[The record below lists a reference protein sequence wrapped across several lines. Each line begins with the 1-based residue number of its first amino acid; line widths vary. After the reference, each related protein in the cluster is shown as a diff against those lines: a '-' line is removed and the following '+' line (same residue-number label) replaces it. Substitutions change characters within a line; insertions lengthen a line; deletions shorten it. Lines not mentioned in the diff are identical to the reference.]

1 MTRYQLIERVLR
13 QIYNGQ
19 PSDDSNITYGLVN
32 QWLNDAIGAAARKN
46 YTDNIQI
53 DGISYIN
60 NSFYTTFKNLD
71 IEAETVDNVTYRVDL
86 PSIPV
91 ALGKNE
97 GVATLQFVGDKK
109 TSQTAIPLSMN
120 QIAYQEQ
127 LRPIQNK
134 IAYWVE
140 GKNIYVKSS
149 IPLTSYKATVRMVSG
164 GDSTDLD
171 STLII
176 PDDYMPV
183 IIEYIK
189 GQLVFE
195 KSRPIDQSNDGVDN
209 NN

>member
-19 PSDDSNITYGLVN
+19 PSDDSNITFGLVN
-32 QWLNDAIGAAARKN
+32 QWLNDAIGAAAKKN
-46 YTDNIQI
+46 YTDNIQL
-53 DGISYIN
+53 DGVSYIN

-71 IEAETVDNVTYRVDL
+71 IYAETVDNVTYRVDL

-91 ALGKNE
+91 ALGRNE

-120 QIAYQEQ
+120 QVAYQEL

-134 IAYWVE
+134 ISYWIE
-140 GKNIYVKSS
+140 GNNIYVKSS
-149 IPLTSYKATVRMVSG
+149 IPLTSYKATLRMVSG

-183 IIEYIK
+183 VIDYIK
-189 GQLVFE
+189 GQLAFE

>member
-1 MTRYQLIERVLR
+1 MTRKTFIERILR

-19 PSDDSNITYGLVN
+19 PSDDSSITFNLVN
-32 QWLNDAIGAAARKN
+32 QWLNDAIGSAARKN
-46 YTDNIQI
+46 YTDNIQL

-71 IEAETVDNVTYRVDL
+71 IQAETVDNVTYRVDL

-97 GVATLQFVGDKK
+97 GVSTLQFVGDKK

-134 IAYWVE
+134 ITYWVE

-149 IPLTSYKATVRMVSG
+149 IPLTSYKATIRMVSG
-164 GDSTDLD
+164 GDSTNLN

-183 IIEYIK
+183 VVEYIK
-189 GQLVFE
+189 AQLAFE

-209 NN
+209 

>member
-32 QWLNDAIGAAARKN
+32 QWLNDAIGAAAKKN
-46 YTDNIQI
+46 YTDNIQL
-53 DGISYIN
+53 DGVSYIN

-71 IEAETVDNVTYRVDL
+71 IYAETVDNVTYRVDL

-91 ALGKNE
+91 ALGRNE
-97 GVATLQFVGDKK
+97 GVATLQFVGNKK

-120 QIAYQEQ
+120 QVAYQEQ

-134 IAYWVE
+134 IAYWIE
-140 GKNIYVKSS
+140 GENIYVKSS
-149 IPLTSYKATVRMVSG
+149 IPLTSYKATLRMVSG

-171 STLII
+171 STLIV

-183 IIEYIK
+183 VVEYIK
-189 GQLVFE
+189 GQLAFE

>member
-1 MTRYQLIERVLR
+1 MTRYQLIERILR

-32 QWLNDAIGAAARKN
+32 QWLNDAIGVAAKKN
-46 YTDNIQI
+46 YTDNIQM
-53 DGISYIN
+53 DGVSYIN

-71 IEAETVDNVTYRVDL
+71 IYAETVDNVTYRVDL

-91 ALGKNE
+91 ALGRDE

-120 QIAYQEQ
+120 QVAYQEL

-134 IAYWVE
+134 IAYWIA
-140 GKNIYVKSS
+140 GNNIYVKSS
-149 IPLTSYKATVRMVSG
+149 IPLTSYKATLRMVSG
-164 GDSTDLD
+164 GDSTNLD
-171 STLII
+171 STLIV

-183 IIEYIK
+183 VIEYIK
-189 GQLVFE
+189 AQLVFE
-195 KSRPIDQSNDGVDN
+195 KSRPIDTSNDGIDN